1 MTVQEFQ
8 AGNIERAGQWMAHFL
23 EQTQADKQDWT
34 PTIEGAAG
42 LRSALNMVGECILV
56 NRLIAATLRGETPP
70 PGRPMDAARPFTD
83 AAEAGPM
90 LIESANEL
98 ANAVRALSDEDLQRE
113 FPSRRGPMPGY
124 VLIEIPSRNMQYHGG
139 QMNML
144 QLCYGDT
151 EFRVPTPPKKD

>member
-8 AGNIERAGQWMAHFL
+8 ASAIERAGLTLAFFL

-34 PTIEGAAG
+34 PTVEGAEG

-56 NRLIAATLRGETPP
+56 NRLIAGTLRGETPP
-70 PGRPMDAARPFTD
+70 PGRPMDAERPFTD

-90 LIESANEL
+90 LIASAEEL
-98 ANAVRALSDEDLQRE
+98 ANAVRAMSDEDLLRAY
-113 FPSRRGPMPGY
+113 PSRRGPMPGY
-124 VLIEIPSRNMQYHGG
+124 ILIEIPFRNMHYHGG

-151 EFRVPTPPKKD
+151 EFRVPTLPKKD